1 MKRHV
6 LVMCTGNSARSQ
18 MAEAYLRKLAGDRLE
33 VSSAGTE
40 PASEIHPMT
49 RTVLAEDGIDLGNRR
64 PRDYRDFL
72 GKLPVHT
79 LIVVCDG
86 AAKACPAVWPGM
98 HERHAWPFDDPAAIA
113 GSEGERLAGF
123 RTIRDQI
130 RARIADWVAEL

>member
-49 RTVLAEDGIDLGNRR
+49 RAALAEDGIDLGNRR

-113 GSEGERLAGF
+113 GSEEERLAGF